1 MTAAPRGR
9 APVAIRAADVALG
22 DLGVDGGKA
31 AAVPRQTRDG
41 VALETD
47 VIELEDQRIGRAAVD
62 ARVVT
67 DVVEHLCPQGS
78 RPGQL
83 GRGRLPPV
91 DVASLAEVEGEA
103 RATPPLQAVA
113 VTVEAFDGEVLP
125 APAAEPQLPGLPH
138 AQP

>member
-47 VIELEDQRIGRAAVD
+47 AIELEDQRMGRAAVD
-62 ARVVT
+62 ART
-67 DVVEHLCPQGS
+67 APQDVVDMREVSLDGPGRV
-78 RPGQL
+78 RPR
-83 GRGRLPPV
+83 RGACRRDAAPPGPRRRP
-91 DVASLAEVEGEA
+91 A
-103 RATPPLQAVA
+103 AVA
-113 VTVEAFDGEVLP
+113 V
-125 APAAEPQLPGLPH
+125 
-138 AQP
+138 